1 MGVRKIAS
9 EGTVPNDARR
19 IKRDSPQRCEM
30 HQRGQ
35 SPTMRLL
42 RGGGARSSR
51 TLVGDARGQMTI
63 ELAAALP
70 VLLAVALIAA
80 NAMTFFGQCAVFDRA
95 AHQAVR
101 IHAAAPAY
109 GQGATTSCA
118 LAEAD
123 IREALGGSNVEVSV
137 TCSSVGRNLERYT
150 ATLVFSP
157 TLFGC
162 GLRSQVFGVQMPGLT
177 HTTEYVVDSYKPG
190 VIV

>member
-1 MGVRKIAS
+1 MLI
-9 EGTVPNDARR
+9 
-19 IKRDSPQRCEM
+19 
-30 HQRGQ
+30 
-35 SPTMRLL
+35 
-42 RGGGARSSR
+42 
-51 TLVGDARGQMTI
+51 GDKRGQMTI

-70 VLLAVALIAA
+70 VLLAVALVAT

-101 IHAAAPAY
+101 VHAAAPAY
-109 GQGATTSCA
+109 GQGAATSCA

-123 IREALGGSNVEVSV
+123 IKEALGASNVEVNV
-137 TCSSVGRNLERYT
+137 TCSSAERNLERFT

-162 GLRSQVFGVQMPGLT
+162 GLRSQVFGVQMPVLT
-177 HTTEYVVDSYKPG
+177 HVTEYVVDSYKPG